1 MSDLLKDLYEK
12 SKSAVNTVDRAVS
25 DTKRKFTDALVEA
38 TDLTP
43 ADMRKGELYEQQKQE
58 RKDVT
63 GNLFDIATPD
73 ATAAIGKLTKLGKL
87 GQMMNRPD
95 MISNIVSNAGK
106 VASKGKDL
114 YGKVQQINPEAKQTN
129 LGSVKQ
135 IDTAQDKWSD
145 KINADQLKNAYNIQL
160 KKAIEEANKM
170 VGSGTDKLK
179 ALNEVTSKYFQNDK
193 LGNPKNDLIQAIFSK
208 K

>member
-1 MSDLLKDLYEK
+1 MSELLKSLYEK
-12 SKSAVNTVDRAVS
+12 TKSAKNAIDQAVS
-25 DTKRKFTDALVEA
+25 GAKRKFTDALVEA

-129 LGSVKQ
+129 FGKVTVMDKTPPNTGYGRVTVMDNAPKQ
-135 IDTAQDKWSD
+135 TGFGKVTVVDTEPKPANYG
-145 KINADQLKNAYNIQL
+145 KI
-160 KKAIEEANKM
+160 
-170 VGSGTDKLK
+170 
-179 ALNEVTSKYFQNDK
+179 
-193 LGNPKNDLIQAIFSK
+193 IFK
-208 K
+208 PF

>member
-1 MSDLLKDLYEK
+1 MSDLLKNLYEK

-25 DTKRKFTDALVEA
+25 ETKRKFTDALVDA

-43 ADMRKGELYEQQKQE
+43 ADMRKGDLYEQQKQE

-106 VASKGKDL
+106 IASKGKDL

-129 LGSVKQ
+129 FGKVVVADKTPVNTGYGRVTVMDNAPKQ
-135 IDTAQDKWSD
+135 TGFGKVTVVDTEPKPANYG
-145 KINADQLKNAYNIQL
+145 KI
-160 KKAIEEANKM
+160 
-170 VGSGTDKLK
+170 
-179 ALNEVTSKYFQNDK
+179 
-193 LGNPKNDLIQAIFSK
+193 IFK
-208 K
+208 PF

>member
-12 SKSAVNTVDRAVS
+12 SKSAVNTVDQAVS
-25 DTKRKFTDALVEA
+25 GAKRKFTDALVEV

-63 GNLFDIATPD
+63 GNIFDLATPD
-73 ATAAIGKLTKLGKL
+73 ASMAVGKLSKIGKLGK
-87 GQMMNRPD
+87 MMNRPD

-106 VASKGKDL
+106 VASKGKDV
-114 YGKVQQINPEAKQTN
+114 YGKTQQINPEAKPAN

>member
-1 MSDLLKDLYEK
+1 MSELLKNLYEK

-25 DTKRKFTDALVEA
+25 ETKRKFTDALVDA

-43 ADMRKGELYEQQKQE
+43 ADMRKGDLYEQQKQE

-106 VASKGKDL
+106 IASKGKDL

-129 LGSVKQ
+129 FGKVVVADKTPVNTGYGRVTVMDNAPKQ
-135 IDTAQDKWSD
+135 TGFGKVTVVDTEPKPANYG
-145 KINADQLKNAYNIQL
+145 KI
-160 KKAIEEANKM
+160 
-170 VGSGTDKLK
+170 
-179 ALNEVTSKYFQNDK
+179 
-193 LGNPKNDLIQAIFSK
+193 IFK
-208 K
+208 PF